1 MRWIVFFSLMFAG
14 QAWASG
20 YEELGPR
27 QPITGTV
34 SFDLYRGYL
43 MVVRGSAGPAKGLT
57 FLVDTGAS
65 PTVLDPRVAR
75 RLHLATTAAS
85 IAVVGG
91 RVAAEQA
98 ILPSLNLGPL
108 QALNLPV
115 MIEDLST
122 LAKALPFPL
131 DGVIGLDLLGDGA
144 FLIDYAAHRIQ
155 FGPYPWMPNSVAL
168 HMRNGL
174 ALVDAEVNGVPAS
187 LLLDTGASSLTLF
200 TKGTTAN
207 LKVTAIGEF
216 ARRQLKVRSLR
227 LGEMEFGQ
235 ESVAVAGG
243 GAGYGFD
250 GLMSPAALGIRRVA
264 IDLGRGE
271 MNFSR

>member
-1 MRWIVFFSLMFAG
+1 MRWIVLLSLMLSG
-14 QAWASG
+14 QAWATG
-20 YEELGPR
+20 YQEVGPR
-27 QPITGTV
+27 RPITGTV
-34 SFDLYRGYL
+34 NFDLYRGYL
-43 MVVRGSAGPAKGLT
+43 MVVHGSAGPVKGLT

-65 PTVLDPRVAR
+65 PTVLDRHVAQ
-75 RLHLATTAAS
+75 RLHLATRAAS

-91 RVAAEQA
+91 SVAADQA
-98 ILPSLNLGPL
+98 IVPSLNLGPV
-108 QALNLPV
+108 QRQNLPV
-115 MIEDLST
+115 LIEDLSF
-122 LAKALPFPL
+122 LEKALPFPV
-131 DGVIGLDLLGDGA
+131 DGVIGLDILGDGA

-155 FGPYPWMPNSVAL
+155 FGAYPLLANSVAL
-168 HMRNGL
+168 HMKNGL
-174 ALVDAEVNGVPAS
+174 ALVDAEVNGVRAS

-200 TKGTTAN
+200 TRETTAN

-216 ARRQLKVRSLR
+216 ARKQLKVRSLR
-227 LGEMEFGQ
+227 LGEMELGQ

-243 GAGYGFD
+243 GAGYAFD

>member
-1 MRWIVFFSLMFAG
+1 MRWIVLLSLLWSA
-14 QAWASG
+14 QAWATG
-20 YEELGPR
+20 YQEVGPR
-27 QPITGTV
+27 RPITGTV
-34 SFDLYRGYL
+34 NFDLYWGYL
-43 MVVRGSAGPAKGLT
+43 MVARGSAGPAKGLT

-65 PTVLDPRVAR
+65 PTILDPRVAQ
-75 RLHLATTAAS
+75 RLHLTTTAAS

-91 RVAAEQA
+91 RTAAEQA
-98 ILPSLNLGPL
+98 ILPSLNLGPV
-108 QALNLPV
+108 QRQNLPV
-115 MIEDLST
+115 MIEDLSS

-131 DGVIGLDLLGDGA
+131 DGVIGLDFLGDGA

-155 FGPYPWMPNSVAL
+155 FGPYPMLANSVAL
-168 HMRNGL
+168 HMKNGL

-200 TKGTTAN
+200 TKGPTAH
-207 LKVTAIGEF
+207 LKVAAIGEF
-216 ARRQLKVRSLR
+216 ARKQMKVRNLR
-227 LGEMEFGQ
+227 LGEMDFGQ

-243 GAGYGFD
+243 GAGYAFD